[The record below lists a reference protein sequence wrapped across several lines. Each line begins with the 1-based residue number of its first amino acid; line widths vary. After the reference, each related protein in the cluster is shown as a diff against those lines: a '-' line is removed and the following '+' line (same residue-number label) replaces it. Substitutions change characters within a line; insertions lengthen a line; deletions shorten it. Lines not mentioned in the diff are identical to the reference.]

1 MYREQGKVISQY
13 VAEADVDELA
23 RQIALRK
30 ENQKLLKEQA
40 QNRKK
45 IEKALGREYI
55 DEHLIERI

>member
-1 MYREQGKVISQY
+1 MKVISQY

-40 QNRKK
+40 QSRKK

-55 DEHLIERI
+55 DEHSTERI